1 MHDKDDFYKKL
12 PNIFSLRITNK
23 DTYVDHDKENPIIKD
38 EYFGRDKFSLDVEMD
53 NKKYLIFIFIRLL
66 SCMRKSNEFKD
77 YPMI

>member
-1 MHDKDDFYKKL
+1 MLHDKDNFYKQL

-53 NKKYLIFIFIRLL
+53 NEKVFDTHIH
-66 SCMRKSNEFKD
+66 
-77 YPMI
+77 